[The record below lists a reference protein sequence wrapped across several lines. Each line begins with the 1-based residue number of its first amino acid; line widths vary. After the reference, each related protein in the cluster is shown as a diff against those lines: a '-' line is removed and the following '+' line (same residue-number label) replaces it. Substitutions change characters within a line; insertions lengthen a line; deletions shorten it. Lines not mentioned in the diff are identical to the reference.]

1 LTLVTIGLIMRKL
14 DGGKRHF
21 SALLSWNYDKQNVIF
36 ACSVSAVKMAM
47 LSWNYEKIPFFRMWY
62 PLMTTSFQTRILKDT
77 VVFLRK
83 SRSSRR
89 VLI

>member
-1 LTLVTIGLIMRKL
+1 MTLVRIGPRKL
-14 DGGKRHF
+14 DGLKRHF
-21 SALLSWNYDKQNVIF
+21 SALLSWNYEKQNEILE
-36 ACSVSAVKMAM
+36 CSFSAVKMAL

-62 PLMTTSFQTRILKDT
+62 PLMTTSFQTQILKDT

-89 VLI
+89 VHI